1 MATITAITMP
11 KWGME
16 MSEGTINEWR
26 HAVGDTVTAGTELV
40 DVETS
45 KIVNTVTAP
54 AAGVLRRTLA
64 QPGEILPVGALLGV
78 LADADTSEAEI
89 DQFIAAKGGASA
101 PAAPSEPAPA
111 AAEKTAAVAA
121 PAAAKAT
128 EKPAPA
134 ADTASVTPIRPK
146 TAPGALDKLAE
157 GGDDSTVAATP
168 VARRLAQQY
177 GVNLHNVT
185 ATGRHQR
192 VTKADLEE
200 AVLAAGGNLLPSSSA
215 PPRQPTERDDSDVRA
230 TPVARRLARELGI
243 NLYDCRASGN
253 RGRVSKADVEA
264 AAALLQRSAAAPAA
278 SGTLAAEPAFEETP
292 LSGMRKTIAARLQ
305 QSKQTAPHF
314 RVNVDAEIDALLAVR
329 KQLNA
334 ANSNA
339 KISVN
344 DFIIKAC
351 ASALMRVPEVNVQ
364 FENDGLKRFRHADIS
379 VAVAL
384 PEGLITPIVKQADT
398 KGLVA
403 ISNEVRDLSTRA
415 KLGTLSP
422 DEFQGGTFTIS
433 NLGMFGVK
441 QFDAIINPPQCA
453 ILAVGAGEQRPV
465 VRDGQLAVA
474 TVVTLSLA
482 SDHRIIDGALAAK
495 FMAALKGFL
504 EQPATML
511 G

>member
-16 MSEGTINEWR
+16 MSEGTINEW
-26 HAVGDTVTAGTELV
+26 HNAVGDTVAAGADLV

-54 AAGVLRRTLA
+54 VSGVLRRVIA
-64 QPGEILPVGALLGV
+64 QAGEIHPVGALLGV
-78 LADADTSEAEI
+78 IAAADTPEADI
-89 DQFIAAKGGASA
+89 DQFIAARGGAATAA
-101 PAAPSEPAPA
+101 PAQAAAEEKAPETPAPVAAEPAATPAPA
-111 AAEKTAAVAA
+111 TSTVKGL
-121 PAAAKAT
+121 AT
-128 EKPAPA
+128 
-134 ADTASVTPIRPK
+134 
-146 TAPGALDKLAE
+146 LAE
-157 GGDDSTVAATP
+157 GEDDSAVPATP
-168 VARRLAQQY
+168 IARRLAKRY
-177 GVNLHNVT
+177 GVNLHNISP
-185 ATGRHQR
+185 TGRHQR
-192 VTKADLEE
+192 VTKDDLEK
-200 AVLAAGGNLLPSSSA
+200 AVLAAGGNLLASSA
-215 PPRQPTERDDSDVRA
+215 TPARPAGKRDDSHVRA

-243 NLYDCRASGN
+243 SLLDCRASGD

-264 AAALLQRSAAAPAA
+264 AAALQNRQSAAPV
-278 SGTLAAEPAFEETP
+278 SGTAQSAAPSHEDIT
-292 LSGMRKTIAARLQ
+292 LSGMRKTIATRLQ

-314 RVNVDAEIDALLAVR
+314 RVVVDAEIDNLLAVR

-334 ANSNA
+334 AHSNA
-339 KISVN
+339 RISVN

-351 ASALMRVPEVNVQ
+351 ASALMKVPEVNVQ
-364 FENDGLKRFRHADIS
+364 FEGDRLRRFHHADIS

-384 PEGLITPIVKQADT
+384 PDGLITPIVRQADS

-403 ISNEVRDLSTRA
+403 ISNEVRDLATRA

-453 ILAVGAGEQRPV
+453 ILAVGAGEQRAV
-465 VRDGQLAVA
+465 VRDGQLTVA

-482 SDHRIIDGALAAK
+482 SDHRIIDGALAAQ
-495 FMAALKGFL
+495 FMSALKGFL

>member
-26 HAVGDTVTAGTELV
+26 NAVGDTVTAGADLV

-54 AAGVLRRTLA
+54 ADGVLRRVLA
-64 QPGEILPVGALLGV
+64 QPGEIHAVGALLGV
-78 LADADTSEAEI
+78 VASADTAEADI
-89 DQFIAAKGGASA
+89 DQFIAAKGGAA
-101 PAAPSEPAPA
+101 PAPA
-111 AAEKTAAVAA
+111 EAAPAEKAAAPQASAPQEVSAAEK
-121 PAAAKAT
+121 PA
-128 EKPAPA
+128 A
-134 ADTASVTPIRPK
+134 ADTARVTPIRPAQA
-146 TAPGALDKLAE
+146 APGALAKLAD
-157 GGDDSTVAATP
+157 GGDDSAVAATP
-168 VARRLAQQY
+168 IARRLARQY
-177 GVNLHNVT
+177 GVNLHNIT

-192 VTKADLEE
+192 VTKTDLEE
-200 AVLAAGGNLLPSSSA
+200 AVLAAGGNLLASNAA
-215 PPRQPTERDDSDVRA
+215 PARQPAEQDDSNVRA

-243 NLYDCRASGN
+243 NLHDCRASGD
-253 RGRVSKADVEA
+253 RGRVAKADVEA
-264 AAALLQRSAAAPAA
+264 AAALLKRQAAAPA
-278 SGTLAAEPAFEETP
+278 GGVPAAAPPAFEEAP

-314 RVNVDAEIDALLAVR
+314 RVNVDAEIDTLLAVR
-329 KQLNA
+329 KQLND

-339 KISVN
+339 RISVN

-364 FENDGLKRFRHADIS
+364 FDNDSLRRFRHADIA

-415 KLGTLSP
+415 RLGTLGP
-422 DEFQGGTFTIS
+422 DEFQGGTFTVS